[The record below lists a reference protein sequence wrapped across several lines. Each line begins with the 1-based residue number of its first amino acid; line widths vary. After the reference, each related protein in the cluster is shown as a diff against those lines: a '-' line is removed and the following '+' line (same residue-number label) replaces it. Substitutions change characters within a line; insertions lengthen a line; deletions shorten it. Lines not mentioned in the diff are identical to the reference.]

1 MAVDPTSSISTPTSG
16 TNQAQR
22 DNTMLGKDD
31 FLKILVGE
39 LQNMDPMSQSN
50 DPTQWINQMTQ
61 FSMLEQLTNLSTSQ
75 DALAANE
82 KQSQAIS
89 LLGKT
94 VDYTDSSGNPAS
106 GGVDKVDFGS
116 DGSISLTIDGQTGVS
131 PAAVSGVR

>member
-1 MAVDPTSSISTPTSG
+1 
-16 TNQAQR
+16 
-22 DNTMLGKDD
+22 MLGKDD
-31 FLKILVGE
+31 FLKLLVGE

-50 DPTQWINQMTQ
+50 DPTQSMEQMTQ

-89 LLGKT
+89 LIGKT
-94 VDYTDSSGNPAS
+94 VDYTDSRRQRRPVAAS
-106 GGVDKVDFGS
+106 TRS
-116 DGSISLTIDGQTGVS
+116 TSAPTARSASLSTAQTGVS